1 MKKPLL
7 CLYLAVSLLL
17 SGCRIMN
24 GTYVSVTPHRE
35 HRQTTQAEI
44 LSADNYLDLMTALTD
59 MIHSGTASA
68 TINLAHYP
76 ATAVDSG
83 MSVAM
88 RYAMEND
95 PIGAFAVD
103 NITYEVGYSGGQ
115 PAVAIQISYL
125 RNRLELR
132 QISRLSNM
140 EQAGIAVREA
150 LEKHEP
156 GVVMLVEEYTPT
168 DFPQLVLDISQAS
181 PHLVMES
188 PQVTPG
194 IYGNGKQR
202 VIELIFTYQNSRDAL
217 RQMQN
222 QVHPI
227 FESAAL
233 YVSGDSSQWQKYAQL
248 YGFLMERFDYTIETS
263 ITPAYSLLCHGV
275 GDSRTFAM
283 VYAAMCQAA
292 DLNCQI
298 ITGTRAGVPWTW
310 NLVEDSGYFYHVD
323 LLRCSEAGQFM
334 EKTDLQMQGY
344 VWDYS
349 AYPASTGPA
358 PLEDPPSQEQA
369 TPSQSDND
377 ASDSGNS

>member
-7 CLYLAVSLLL
+7 CLYLALSLLL
-17 SGCRIMN
+17 TGCRIMN
-24 GTYVSVTPHRE
+24 GMYVSVTPHQE
-35 HRQTTQAEI
+35 HRQSVQSEL
-44 LSADNYLDLMTALTD
+44 LSAQDYLDLMTALTD
-59 MIHSGTASA
+59 MIHAGTASA
-68 TINLAHYP
+68 TINLAQYP
-76 ATAVDSG
+76 AKAVESG
-83 MSVAM
+83 MSVAI

-95 PIGAFAVD
+95 PIGAFAVED
-103 NITYEVGYSGGQ
+103 ITYDMGYSGGQ
-115 PAVAIQISYL
+115 PAVAIQITYH
-125 RNRLELR
+125 RNWLELR
-132 QISRLSNM
+132 EISRLEDM
-140 EQAGIAVREA
+140 EQAALAVREA

-168 DFPQLVLDISQAS
+168 DFPQLVLDICQSS
-181 PHLVMES
+181 PHLIMES
-188 PQVTPG
+188 PQVVPG

-202 VIELIFTYQNSRDAL
+202 VVELIFTYQNSREAL

-227 FESAAL
+227 YESAAL
-233 YVSGDSSQWQKYAQL
+233 YVSGDTSQWQKYAHL
-248 YGFLMERFDYTIETS
+248 YGFLMERFDYTVETS

-275 GDSRTFAM
+275 GDSRAFAM

-298 ITGTRAGVPWTW
+298 ITGTRAGIPWTW
-310 NLVEDSGYFYHVD
+310 NLVEDNGYFYHVD

-358 PLEDPPSQEQA
+358 ASEEPDSPFLPE
-369 TPSQSDND
+369 ND
-377 ASDSGNS
+377 DSDSENN